1 MGDRVRIIIDDAIP
15 FIEGVLEPYVDVR
28 YMEGRAISREDAME
42 ADALIIRT
50 RTKCDAALLEGTPVK
65 FIATATIGMDHI
77 DLPYCNER
85 GIIVRNSAGCNA
97 GGVMNYVFS
106 ALYGV
111 AARKAIRLEGGK
123 IGVVGVGNVGR
134 RVDSVAGSLGF
145 KVLKNDP
152 PRMKEEGNEG
162 FCPLDYLLANSDIVT
177 MHVPLNETTRG
188 MADDEFFERMKPGT
202 IFINASRGE
211 VVDEAALKRAIP
223 KLGPVIIDTWN
234 NEPDIDVDLLNMVDI
249 ATPHIAGYSYQGKQN
264 GTALAVR
271 AIARFF
277 GIEPLYDFF
286 PKTEIIDLE
295 SIRLDLKGKSQGE
308 VASVL
313 QYNYPIFTDDFML
326 RMSPESFESLRS
338 TYKYRRE
345 FYIFWL
351 RIPPRVPHLLAVFS
365 GGTVVSAG
373 SRTSQQCQEDGS

>member
-1 MGDRVRIIIDDAIP
+1 MDNKIRIIIDQAIP
-15 FIEGVLEPYVDVR
+15 FIQGVLEPYADVK
-28 YMEGRAISREDAME
+28 YMEGRAISHEDAMN

-77 DLPYCNER
+77 DLKYCNNK

-111 AARKAIRLEGGK
+111 AARKAIRLEGDKLG
-123 IGVVGVGNVGR
+123 IVGVGNVGR

-152 PRMKEEGNEG
+152 PRMAEEGTEG
-162 FCPLDYLLANSDIVT
+162 FCPLDYLLSNANIVT

-188 MADDEFFERMKPGT
+188 MANDEFFAKMRPGA

-234 NEPDIDVDLLNMVDI
+234 NEPNIDREFLNMVDI

-264 GTALAVR
+264 GTMMAVR
-271 AIARFF
+271 ALARFF
-277 GIEPLYDFF
+277 GIEPLFDFF

-308 VASVL
+308 IASVL
-313 QYNYPIFTDDFML
+313 QYNYPIFTDDFMF
-326 RMSPESFESLRS
+326 RMAPENFESLRS
-338 TYKYRRE
+338 NYQYRRE
-345 FYIFWL
+345 FYIF
-351 RIPPRVPHLLAVFS
+351 
-365 GGTVVSAG
+365 
-373 SRTSQQCQEDGS
+373 